1 MTPPPE
7 EPAPP
12 AEPFPE
18 VPPLRADLRL
28 LPQEDGSALLVGEE
42 RTRRVRL
49 DARGKALA
57 TLLDR
62 AQTLEELNRRL
73 EETTGRAMEPDAL
86 RRTLA
91 AFDRLDLL
99 QRADE
104 ARPPETAAWESLPLR
119 IDPRGRFTCS
129 ACGSCC
135 QGVNVP
141 FDREALE
148 RLTPDR
154 LEVLQR
160 DLGFRGAPVLIL
172 DAEEG
177 GEALPICRNRFGACL
192 FLEDRLCG
200 LHRRF
205 GPEAKPLVCR
215 MFPWDFLVGPDGIT
229 VSLQMECRDPKA
241 LLAGEPLAAQEAELR
256 ALLRLVGTR
265 TLERDRATLDGA
277 TVVSFE
283 EYLDLEQEVLRALDR
298 SPGGGFELWATGG
311 GVLQNR
317 WHLVPPPGTPTS
329 PGDAARDL
337 RALLDDL
344 LQRMRALRTRVRKEG
359 ETLRVESRHL
369 DGVLEAIA
377 TLPRHGPQVLASDE
391 DEEALTLVRA
401 WVRNWWWG
409 RTPLRMGDLLSAQG
423 LGMLQW
429 LLTRAL
435 AVHSARLVE
444 RRFLTTQDLVDAW
457 TRVHFFL
464 RNRRVRDAMRPLRPA
479 LVSLLVF
486 GLDLLRQGA
495 PLLPEDDPGTDFF
508 LL

>member
-1 MTPPPE
+1 
-7 EPAPP
+7 
-12 AEPFPE
+12 
-18 VPPLRADLRL
+18 
-28 LPQEDGSALLVGEE
+28 LPQEDGGALLVGDE
-42 RTRRVRL
+42 RTRRIRL

-62 AQTLEELNRRL
+62 AQTLEGLNQRL

-91 AFDRLDLL
+91 AFDRLDLF
-99 QRADE
+99 QRTDE
-104 ARPPETAAWESLPLR
+104 APPPETADWESLPLR

-135 QGVNVP
+135 HGVNVP
-141 FDREALE
+141 FDRDALE

-160 DLGFRGAPVLIL
+160 DLGFQGAPVLIL
-172 DAEEG
+172 NAETG

-192 FLEDRLCG
+192 FLEDRLCA
-200 LHRRF
+200 LHSRF

-241 LLAGEPLAAQEAELR
+241 LLDGEPLSAQEAEVR
-256 ALLRLVGTR
+256 ELLRLVGTR
-265 TLERDRATLDGA
+265 ALERDRATLDGA

-283 EYLDLEQEVLRALDR
+283 EYLDLEQEVLLALDR
-298 SPGGGFELWATGG
+298 SPGGGYDLWATGG
-311 GVLQNR
+311 RILQHR
-317 WHLVPPPGTPTS
+317 WNLAPPPGTPTS
-329 PGDAARDL
+329 PEDAARDL
-337 RALLDDL
+337 QALLHD
-344 LQRMRALRTRVRKEG
+344 LQRRMQALRTSVRQEG
-359 ETLRVESRHL
+359 KAIRVESRHL

-391 DEEALTLVRA
+391 NEEALALVRA

-409 RTPLRMGDLLSAQG
+409 RTPLRMGDILSAQG

-464 RNRRVRDAMRPLRPA
+464 RNRRVRDAMRSLRPA
-479 LVSLLVF
+479 VIALLVF
-486 GLDLLRQGA
+486 GLETLRQAA
-495 PLLPEDDPGTDFF
+495 PLLPGDDPGTDFF